1 MTCSADRPTGRRPT
15 MLSREGAEAVRQAVD
30 AGEEPDMLDPEPLIA
45 ADEEPRP
52 YPLDALSPTI
62 RAAVTAYQE
71 FGQQPI
77 NVGRDKNLIGP
88 ISLNLGVIAESGE

>member
-15 MLSREGAEAVRQAVD
+15 MLSCEGAQAVRQAVD

-77 NVGRDKNLIGP
+77 PLIASSALSVAALSSQGLVNVGRD
-88 ISLNLGVIAESGE
+88 

>member
-1 MTCSADRPTGRRPT
+1 

-77 NVGRDKNLIGP
+77 PLIASSALSVAALSSQG
-88 ISLNLGVIAESGE
+88 LVKRWAG